1 MPRYDYECQSCQTLF
16 EVKQVFNDEPVANC
30 PSCHN
35 AARRKFQVVPIIY
48 KGTGFY
54 TTDYAPSNVKAN
66 GTTESSDETPSKT
79 SDTDKT
85 DKTDKQ
91 DSKPETSK
99 DNKPETSK
107 DNKPDSKPSAP
118 PS

>member
-16 EVKQVFNDEPVANC
+16 EVKQGFNDEPVANC

-35 AARRKFQVVPIIY
+35 DARRKFQVVPIIY

-54 TTDYAPSNVKAN
+54 TTDYARSNVKAN

-79 SDTDKT
+79 SDTDKA
-85 DKTDKQ
+85 DKADKADKQ
-91 DSKPETSK
+91 DSKKKTSGD
-99 DNKPETSK
+99 DNKS
-107 DNKPDSKPSAP
+107 DSKPSTPAN
-118 PS
+118 

>member
-16 EVKQVFNDEPVANC
+16 EVKQGFNDEPVANC

-54 TTDYAPSNVKAN
+54 TTDYAPSKLKAN

-79 SDTDKT
+79 SDT

>member
-1 MPRYDYECQSCQTLF
+1 VPRYDYECQSCQTLF
-16 EVKQVFNDEPVANC
+16 EVKQGFNDEPVANC

-85 DKTDKQ
+85 DKQ

>member
-1 MPRYDYECQSCQTLF
+1 MPRYDYECQSCQNIF
-16 EVKQVFNDEPVANC
+16 EIKQGFNDEPVANC
-30 PSCHN
+30 PSCHSV
-35 AARRKFQVVPIIY
+35 ARRKFRVVPIIY

-54 TTDYAPSNVKAN
+54 TTDYARSSVKAN
-66 GTTESSDETPSKT
+66 GTAGDSTEPSKT
-79 SDTDKT
+79 TD
-85 DKTDKQ
+85 TDKQ

-99 DNKPETSK
+99 DNKSETSK

>member
-1 MPRYDYECQSCQTLF
+1 MPRYDYECQSCRTIF
-16 EVKQVFNDEPVANC
+16 EVKQGFNDEPVANC

-54 TTDYAPSNVKAN
+54 TTDYARSNVKAN

-85 DKTDKQ
+85 DKQ
-91 DSKPETSK
+91 DS
-99 DNKPETSK
+99 KPETSK

>member
-1 MPRYDYECQSCQTLF
+1 MPRYDYECQSCQTIF
-16 EVKQVFNDEPVANC
+16 EIKQGFNDEPVANC
-30 PSCHN
+30 PSCHS
-35 AARRKFQVVPIIY
+35 AARRKFRAVPIIY

-54 TTDYAPSNVKAN
+54 TTDYARSSVKAN
-66 GTTESSDETPSKT
+66 GTAGDSTEPPKT
-79 SDTDKT
+79 TDA
-85 DKTDKQ
+85 DKQ

-99 DNKPETSK
+99 DNKSETSK